1 MNAEPRN
8 PCSEGICNP
17 RANYVTTGQTEH
29 SRKEEMQWARIAAS
43 GDAAA
48 GMTLIV
54 IQKLCTAFH
63 EFEPAWEAGVLAPDA
78 LAHFQARLSAR
89 AQRVFRV
96 TEANGLDDLDGLEML
111 RDLLDEIASA
121 ESLAALA
128 ALAEPIH
135 AVNHTLVDALEA
147 RVLRED

>member
-1 MNAEPRN
+1 M
-8 PCSEGICNP
+8 
-17 RANYVTTGQTEH
+17 NYVTTGRTEH
-29 SRKEEMQWARIAAS
+29 SRKEEMQWAAIAAS

-63 EFEPAWEAGVLAPDA
+63 EFEPAWERGVLTPDA
-78 LAHFQARLSAR
+78 LPHFKQRLAAR
-89 AQRVFRV
+89 ARRVFRV
-96 TEANGLDDLDGLEML
+96 TEANELDDLDGLKTL
-111 RDLLDEIASA
+111 RALLDKIASA
-121 ESLAALA
+121 ETLADLA

-147 RVLRED
+147 RVLHEN

>member
-1 MNAEPRN
+1 MNAESHN
-8 PCSEGICNP
+8 GCSEGTSNP
-17 RANYVTTGQTEH
+17 RVNYVTTGQTEH

-48 GMTLIV
+48 GMTLVV
-54 IQKLCTAFH
+54 IQKLCTSFH
-63 EFEPAWEAGVLAPDA
+63 EFEPAWEAGVLTPDA

-89 AQRVFRV
+89 ARRIFRV
-96 TEANGLDDLDGLEML
+96 TEANGLDPLDGLDTL
-111 RDLLDEIASA
+111 RDLLDAIVSA
-121 ESLAALA
+121 ESLADLA

-147 RVLRED
+147 RVLHKD

>member
-1 MNAEPRN
+1 M
-8 PCSEGICNP
+8 
-17 RANYVTTGQTEH
+17 NYVTTGQTEH
-29 SRKEEMQWARIAAS
+29 SRKEEMQWAAIAAS

-63 EFEPAWEAGVLAPDA
+63 EFEPAWERGVLTPDA
-78 LAHFQARLSAR
+78 LPHFQQRLTAR
-89 AQRVFRV
+89 ARRIFRV
-96 TEANGLDDLDGLEML
+96 TEANGLDGLDGLETL
-111 RDLLDEIASA
+111 RDLLAEIGSA
-121 ESLAALA
+121 GSLADLA

-147 RVLRED
+147 RVLHED

>member
-1 MNAEPRN
+1 MNMEPHLS
-8 PCSEGICNP
+8 CSEGICNP
-17 RANYVTTGQTEH
+17 RPNYVTTGQTEH
-29 SRKEEMQWARIAAS
+29 SRKEEVQWAAIAAS
-43 GDAAA
+43 GNTTA
-48 GMTLIV
+48 GMTLVV

-63 EFEPAWEAGVLAPDA
+63 EFEPAWEAGVLMPGA

-89 AQRVFRV
+89 AQRIFRV
-96 TEANGLDDLDGLEML
+96 VEANGLDDLDGLETL
-111 RDLLDEIASA
+111 RDVLAEIGSA
-121 ESLAALA
+121 ESLADLA